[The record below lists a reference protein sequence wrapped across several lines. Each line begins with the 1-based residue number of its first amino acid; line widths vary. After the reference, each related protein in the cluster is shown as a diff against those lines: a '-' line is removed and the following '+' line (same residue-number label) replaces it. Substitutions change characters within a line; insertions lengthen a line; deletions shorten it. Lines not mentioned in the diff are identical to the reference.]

1 MAYLFRHALVREGA
15 YELQLPRDRA
25 RLHGLALDVLE
36 ELLTD
41 NDPLDAAALE
51 LADHAAIAA
60 QLEEQADR
68 YLQAEVRH
76 LRRALEYAR
85 RRYAHATVVGTG
97 NRLLEHP
104 FAPAEA
110 RSELARTIGFAQMY
124 QGEMQQAIDG
134 FRRAAR
140 SARDTVEKGRA
151 LLAEADIYRNLARHA
166 EAEPLFREALDCLP
180 AEHPDHAV
188 AQRQLAT
195 LHLMQ
200 GQVQQGESMMRQ
212 ALQASLAAGDTSS
225 AARCEANLG
234 VVMMRTGRPAEAE
247 QSFLRARELAAT
259 ADDRTTVALANENL
273 GALLAHT
280 GRADEGEECFLSAME
295 QARRLGDRPLLASIL
310 TNRGLA
316 LTEAR
321 RFPEAEASMLDAIAL
336 HRETRNLGKLALT
349 LTNLGVLYFR
359 TGRKANALR
368 LTRESLA
375 LHQAAG
381 DAGAECVG
389 RLNLSD
395 TLFNDGAFDDALN
408 ELERASELA
417 RQVRDPRL
425 QGYALCHRVMTLARR
440 DGAAPD
446 QVEWQRGLELIRQ
459 SGDLA
464 AIERLQAELS
474 ERFPAK
480 P

>member
-1 MAYLFRHALVREGA
+1 
-15 YELQLPRDRA
+15 
-25 RLHGLALDVLE
+25 
-36 ELLTD
+36 
-41 NDPLDAAALE
+41 
-51 LADHAAIAA
+51 
-60 QLEEQADR
+60 
-68 YLQAEVRH
+68 
-76 LRRALEYAR
+76 
-85 RRYAHATVVGTG
+85 
-97 NRLLEHP
+97 LLEHP

-200 GQVQQGESMMRQ
+200 GQVQQGQAMMQ
-212 ALQASLAAGDTSS
+212 KALQASLAAGDTSS

-247 QSFLRARELAAT
+247 QAFLRARELAAT

-273 GALLAHT
+273 GTLLGHT

-310 TNRGLA
+310 
-316 LTEAR
+316 
-321 RFPEAEASMLDAIAL
+321 
-336 HRETRNLGKLALT
+336 
-349 LTNLGVLYFR
+349 
-359 TGRKANALR
+359 
-368 LTRESLA
+368 
-375 LHQAAG
+375 
-381 DAGAECVG
+381 
-389 RLNLSD
+389 
-395 TLFNDGAFDDALN
+395 
-408 ELERASELA
+408 
-417 RQVRDPRL
+417 
-425 QGYALCHRVMTLARR
+425 
-440 DGAAPD
+440 
-446 QVEWQRGLELIRQ
+446 
-459 SGDLA
+459 
-464 AIERLQAELS
+464 
-474 ERFPAK
+474 
-480 P
+480 